1 MNGGPSPNWVS
12 GVFAFT
18 LIGFAVL
25 WSAVEGLEQQRR
37 DYPMSAPGGDD
48 VTITPWN

>member
-12 GVFAFT
+12 GVYAFA
-18 LIGFAVL
+18 LIGFLVL
-25 WSAVEGLEQQRR
+25 WSAVESWEQRK